1 MTVFPGREEPRS
13 PEELAPRPPAIDL
26 FAHIE
31 GLIGEEAALLS
42 IPAHQRDHEHHRRLS
57 EIGEELDRA
66 WEKLR
71 DRAERLAHRVAPGDS
86 PS

>member
-1 MTVFPGREEPRS
+1 MNVFPGREEPRS

-31 GLIGEEAALLS
+31 GLVGEEAALLS
-42 IPAHQRDHEHHRRLS
+42 IPAHERSQEHHRRLS
-57 EIGEELDRA
+57 EVGEELDRA

-71 DRAERLAHRVAPGDS
+71 ERTERLARRAPASDS